1 MPASFSVDNMDLAL
15 KTKAKARDLTLR
27 TSSGTALGKLSYLTS
42 IVQNETESINLIKF
56 KL

>member
-1 MPASFSVDNMDLAL
+1 MDLAL